1 MLGFSLT
8 KLVVLAVVVAALWFG
23 FRYMSRVDAIRRSL
37 REELDRRR
45 APPGATS
52 AKEVEDLVKCARCGA
67 YVAARNASACGRPD
81 CPWGR

>member
-8 KLVVLAVVVAALWFG
+8 KLVLLGAVVAVLWLG
-23 FRYMSRVDAIRRSL
+23 FRYMSRADAIRRSL
-37 REELDRRR
+37 REELSRRR
-45 APPGATS
+45 GPGATP

>member
-1 MLGFSLT
+1 MFGFSLA
-8 KLVVLAVVVAALWFG
+8 KLVLLGIVVAALWLG

-37 REELDRRR
+37 REELTRRR
-45 APPGATS
+45 APGVPP

-67 YVAARNASACGRPD
+67 YVAAKSASACGRPD

>member
-8 KLVVLAVVVAALWFG
+8 KLVLLAVVIAALWLG

-37 REELDRRR
+37 RGELSRRR
-45 APPGATS
+45 ASGATP
-52 AKEVEDLVKCARCGA
+52 AKDVEDLVKCARCGA

>member
-1 MLGFSLT
+1 VLGFSLT
-8 KLVVLAVVVAALWFG
+8 KLVLLGIVVAALWLG
-23 FRYMSRVDAIRRSL
+23 FRYMSRMDAIRRGL
-37 REELDRRR
+37 REELTRRR
-45 APPGATS
+45 APGATP

>member
-8 KLVVLAVVVAALWFG
+8 KLVLLVVIVAALWLG

-37 REELDRRR
+37 REELTRRR
-45 APPGATS
+45 TPGATP
-52 AKEVEDLVKCARCGA
+52 AREVEDLVKCARCGA